1 MRLCTPASLFLA
13 AVAAI
18 LPTAAPAHAEASP
31 PACAAADASD
41 FPLTTRIHGGPDT
54 YRAGG
59 GFGTWYLELTN
70 TTDRSCGGIHP
81 VVVLYDDKRAL
92 RASQPVLEFYAAD
105 REVPHTVRFETTD
118 EDELVGALADDDAG
132 FEGFTVE
139 AGRTLTVKVRLSLT
153 SDAVASEVVAT
164 AAVVQRHGDGGG
176 GEGDGD
182 WVGQSDEYRFRIAT
196 GSATDSGTGSA
207 TDPDAESEAADPHA
221 SAPAAPAPRDSPSSS
236 LLPPHEE
243 LARTG
248 SRTGAGGETP
258 AAGLAAAAAALCAGG
273 LALLR
278 AARRRR

>member
-81 VVVLYDDKRAL
+81 VVVLYDDKRVL
-92 RASQPVLEFYAAD
+92 RASQSVLEFYAAD

-139 AGRTLTVKVRLSLT
+139 AGRTLTVKVRLALT

-164 AAVVQRHGDGGG
+164 AAVVQRHGDEGG

-196 GSATDSGTGSA
+196 GSATDSG
-207 TDPDAESEAADPHA
+207 AESEAADPHA
-221 SAPAAPAPRDSPSSS
+221 ADPHATDPAAPAPRDRPSSS

>member
-18 LPTAAPAHAEASP
+18 LPTAAPAQAEAPP
-31 PACAAADASD
+31 PACATADEPD
-41 FPLTTRIHGGPDT
+41 FPLTTRIHGGPDS

-81 VVVLYDDKRAL
+81 VVVLFDDKRAL
-92 RASQPVLEFYAAD
+92 RASQPVLEFYTAD
-105 REVPHTVRFETTD
+105 RELPHTVRFATTD

-139 AGRTLTVKVRLSLT
+139 AGRTLTVKLRLALT
-153 SDAVASEVVAT
+153 SDAVAGEVVAT
-164 AAVVQRHGDGGG
+164 AAIVQRYED
-176 GEGDGD
+176 DGD
-182 WVGQSDEYRFRIAT
+182 WVGQSDEYRFRITT
-196 GSATDSGTGSA
+196 GPGTGPA
-207 TDPDAESEAADPHA
+207 TDPDAEAEATDPYA
-221 SAPAAPAPRDSPSSS
+221 TTPAPRDNPSSS
-236 LLPPHEE
+236 PLPLLKE

-248 SRTGAGGETP
+248 SRTGTGGGTL
-258 AAGLAAAAAALCAGG
+258 AAVLTAAAAALVAGG
-273 LALLR
+273 MALLR

>member
-31 PACAAADASD
+31 PACVAADASD

-81 VVVLYDDKRAL
+81 VVVLYDDRRAL

-105 REVPHTVRFETTD
+105 REAPHTVRFETTD

-139 AGRTLTVKVRLSLT
+139 AGRTLTVKVRLALT

-164 AAVVQRHGDGGG
+164 AAVVQRHGDEGG

-182 WVGQSDEYRFRIAT
+182 WVGQSDEYRFRIETRAETEPGPGAHDADPDGT
-196 GSATDSGTGSA
+196 GLTSPAPGDSRFPLARELSGTG
-207 TDPDAESEAADPHA
+207 
-221 SAPAAPAPRDSPSSS
+221 
-236 LLPPHEE
+236 L
-243 LARTG
+243 
-248 SRTGAGGETP
+248 GGLGT
-258 AAGLAAAAAALCAGG
+258 ALAAAALL
-273 LALLR
+273 LATGIVAVLR
-278 AARRRR
+278 GRRRR

>member
-31 PACAAADASD
+31 PACVAADASD

-81 VVVLYDDKRAL
+81 VVVLYDDRRAL

-139 AGRTLTVKVRLSLT
+139 AGRTLTVKVRLALT

-164 AAVVQRHGDGGG
+164 AAVVQRHG

-196 GSATDSGTGSA
+196 DSATDSGTGSA

-221 SAPAAPAPRDSPSSS
+221 TAPTAPAPRDSPSSS